1 MVGLASRQPISPRVR
16 AEIER
21 ILRKNLSRYGFVRA
35 GVEPGDDHDG
45 DPAIFIDAE
54 YVLSDDPV
62 DVNTVIR
69 PGHCCATDCRLS
81 VKSHIRIFVII
92 LPRTKKYSETTDG

>member
-1 MVGLASRQPISPRVR
+1 VVGLASRQPISPRVR

-62 DVNTVIR
+62 DVNTVIKTR
-69 PGHCCATDCRLS
+69 SLLRDRLS
-81 VKSHIRIFVII
+81 SLGEERYPYLRNHFAENQKV
-92 LPRTKKYSETTDG
+92 LGND